1 MRGVI
6 VLNVVTK
13 LIDLAEEFG
22 FSENLFFDVDSF
34 GNSKEPIGLIID
46 EVVERVTVYGFA
58 GNSIGI
64 IEDWDFFEISEE
76 SYFLEVFEGLFDHL
90 MRIPKRLW
98 MHELVDV
105 LELGFREV

>member
-1 MRGVI
+1 M
-6 VLNVVTK
+6 NVVNE
-13 LIDLAEEFG
+13 LIDLAKEFG
-22 FSENLFFDVDSF
+22 FYENLFFDVVSF
-34 GNSKEPIGLIID
+34 GDSKEPIGLVID
-46 EVVERVTVYGFA
+46 EDVEKVTVYGFA

-64 IEDWDFFEISEE
+64 IEEWNFFEISEE

>member
-1 MRGVI
+1 M
-6 VLNVVTK
+6 
-13 LIDLAEEFG
+13 
-22 FSENLFFDVDSF
+22 
-34 GNSKEPIGLIID
+34 
-46 EVVERVTVYGFA
+46 TVYGFA

-105 LELGFREV
+105 LGLGFKEV

>member
-1 MRGVI
+1 MV
-6 VLNVVTK
+6 NVVTE
-13 LIDLAEEFG
+13 LLNLAEEFG
-22 FSENLFFDVDSF
+22 FSDNLFFDVKAF
-34 GNSKEPIGLIID
+34 GDSKEPIGLVIN
-46 EVVERVTVYGFA
+46 ESAEKVSVYGFA

-64 IEDWDFFEISEE
+64 IEDWDFFEISDE